1 MITEI
6 AHITI
11 DPANAAA
18 FEAAVEKA
26 APVFQSAPG
35 CHGMALER
43 VIEDPAQYRLRV
55 QWESVDHHMIT
66 FRNSE
71 AFQIWRG
78 LAGPFFASPPHVE
91 HSETVTTC
99 F

>member
-6 AHITI
+6 ATLTI

-18 FEAAVEKA
+18 FEAAVAEA
-26 APVFQSAPG
+26 AAAFQSTEG

-43 VIEDPAQYRLRV
+43 IIEDPAEYRLLVR
-55 QWESVDHHMIT
+55 WDSVAAHMA
-66 FRNSE
+66 FRE
-71 AFQIWRG
+71 TPAFQIWRG
-78 LAGPFFASPPHVE
+78 LAGPFFVGTPSVV
-91 HSETVTTC
+91 HSETVGTY

>member
-6 AHITI
+6 ATLTI

-18 FEAAVEKA
+18 FEAAVAEA
-26 APVFQSAPG
+26 AASFKSDTG

-43 VIEDPAQYRLRV
+43 IIENPGDYRLLV
-55 QWESVDHHMIT
+55 KWDSVEAHMA
-66 FRNSE
+66 FRE
-71 AFQIWRG
+71 TPAFQTWRG
-78 LAGPFFASPPHVE
+78 LAGPFFAGAPSVV
-91 HSETVTTC
+91 HSESVGRY

>member
-6 AHITI
+6 ATLTI

-18 FEAAVEKA
+18 FEAAVAKA
-26 APVFQSAPG
+26 AASFQGDAG

-43 VIEDPAQYRLRV
+43 IIETPAEYRLIV
-55 QWESVDHHMIT
+55 QWDSVEAHMA
-66 FRNSE
+66 FRE
-71 AFQIWRG
+71 TPAFQTWRG
-78 LAGPFFASPPHVE
+78 LAGPFFVGVPSVV
-91 HSETVTTC
+91 HSEVVGRY

>member
-6 AHITI
+6 AALTI

-18 FEAAVEKA
+18 FEAAVAQA
-26 APVFQSAPG
+26 AAAFKSDPG

-43 VIEDPAQYRLRV
+43 IIEDPAQYRLLV
-55 QWESVDHHMIT
+55 QWDSVEAHMA
-66 FRNSE
+66 FRDTP
-71 AFQIWRG
+71 AFKEWRG
-78 LAGPFFASPPHVE
+78 LAGPFFAAPPSVV
-91 HSETVTTC
+91 HSAEVGRY

>member
-6 AHITI
+6 ATLTI

-18 FEAAVEKA
+18 FEAAVAQA
-26 APVFQSAPG
+26 ATAFKSDPG

-43 VIEDPAQYRLRV
+43 IIEDPAQYRLLV
-55 QWESVDHHMIT
+55 QWDSVEAHMA
-66 FRNSE
+66 FRDTP

-78 LAGPFFASPPHVE
+78 LAGPFFAAPPSVV
-91 HSETVTTC
+91 HSDEVGRY

>member
-6 AHITI
+6 ATLTI

-18 FEAAVEKA
+18 FEAAVGQA
-26 APVFQSAPG
+26 APLFKSDPG

-43 VIEDPAQYRLRV
+43 IIENPAQYRLIIL
-55 QWESVDHHMIT
+55 WDSVEAHMA
-66 FRNSE
+66 FRDTS
-71 AFQIWRG
+71 AFQEWRG
-78 LAGPFFASPPHVE
+78 LAGPLFAAPPSVV
-91 HSETVTTC
+91 HSDEVGRY